1 MRVRQQQARRY
12 PAEFRA
18 DAVAL
23 MERRDCSYRQMA
35 EELGVNQHT
44 LRSWYMAEMAR
55 KKGRRPKQVSQD
67 LTSEPSGPETPE
79 ERAKRL
85 ERENAKLRKQVAQLE
100 EDRAI
105 LKKAAAFFAKES
117 E

>member
-1 MRVRQQQARRY
+1 MRSRGPNRVF
-12 PAEFRA
+12 PVEFRQ

-23 MERRDCSYRQMA
+23 MERTQRSYQQVA
-35 EELGVNQHT
+35 DELGVSKAT
-44 LRSWYMAEMAR
+44 LRKWYVAEMAR
-55 KKGRRPKQVSQD
+55 KKARRSKGSSFIPAN
-67 LTSEPSGPETPE
+67 ETAE
-79 ERAKRL
+79 QRAERL
-85 ERENAKLRKQVAQLE
+85 EREVARLQRENARLE

>member
-1 MRVRQQQARRY
+1 MRVNGPKRLIA
-12 PAEFRA
+12 PEFRQ

-23 MERRDCSYRQMA
+23 MERGGLSYA
-35 EELGVNQHT
+35 ELSNRLGVGKST
-44 LRSWYMAEMAR
+44 LYKWYRAEMAR
-55 KKGRRPKQVSQD
+55 KKAPRPKTTVA
-67 LTSEPSGPETPE
+67 PSPVVEGESDKDRA
-79 ERAKRL
+79 ERLAK
-85 ERENAKLRKQVAQLE
+85 ENAKLQRRVAQLE

>member
-1 MRVRQQQARRY
+1 MRVRGPRRVF
-12 PAEFRA
+12 PVEFRQ

-23 MERRDCSYRQMA
+23 MERTQRSYGQLS
-35 EELGVNQHT
+35 EELGVSKAT
-44 LRSWYMAEMAR
+44 LRKWYVAEMAR
-55 KKGRRPKQVSQD
+55 KKARRPKTAGNAIVPA
-67 LTSEPSGPETPE
+67 TETLE
-79 ERAKRL
+79 QRAARL
-85 ERENAKLRKQVAQLE
+85 ECEVARLQRENARLE